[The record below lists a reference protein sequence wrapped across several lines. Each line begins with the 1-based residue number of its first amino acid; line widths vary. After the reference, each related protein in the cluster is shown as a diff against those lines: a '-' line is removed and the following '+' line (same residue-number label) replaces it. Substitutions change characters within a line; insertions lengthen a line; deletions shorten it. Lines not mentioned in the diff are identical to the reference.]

1 MALMFVGFVR
11 IGVLRSFYVEPL
23 IVLMELERD
32 VIELLRGNA
41 KIFSA

>member
-1 MALMFVGFVR
+1 MFVGSVR

-32 VIELLRGNA
+32 VIELLRGDAEIFNA
-41 KIFSA
+41 